1 MADEHDDSVPMAD
14 EHDEEEPQA
23 EADEARLDR
32 LQAAI
37 DELTTLLPRATGPT
51 AGLPGRIADAL
62 AGIDERLAAVERMG
76 REQFELDQR
85 LTALDEAV
93 AGLAAPFAELA
104 PKLRHVDQLVDW
116 LGRIEQRLH
125 DAPVSSSEEGARD
138 DTAVLQRLD
147 RLVEQQEATAEQLGV
162 VREALAAHVARAA
175 ETVDA
180 LARLEAAVAAT
191 ASRQVQ
197 PSDDATT
204 PGDDT
209 RPHRFDDAVAE
220 LSRRMAAVQETASA
234 VRAEHAGRLVDLQ
247 RLIERSRVTPPS
259 ADGFAAVADAVT
271 RLERRVDAVAELLES
286 LVSDDPRQRT
296 ADRVGERIERLRDV
310 AGGVGDAIREELRR
324 RRTGRP
330 PEVGPG

>member
-1 MADEHDDSVPMAD
+1 MADEHDDES
-14 EHDEEEPQA
+14 EPQA
-23 EADEARLDR
+23 DDARLDR
-32 LQAAI
+32 LQAAV
-37 DELTTLLPRATGPT
+37 DELATLLPRATGPT

-85 LTALDEAV
+85 LSALDEAV
-93 AGLAAPFAELA
+93 TGLAQPFAELA

-125 DAPVSSSEEGARD
+125 DSPAAGD
-138 DTAVLQRLD
+138 DSPLLERLD
-147 RLVEQQEATAEQLGV
+147 RLVEQQEATVEQLRV
-162 VREALAAHVARAA
+162 VREALAGTVARAA
-175 ETVDA
+175 ETADA
-180 LARLEAAVAAT
+180 VARLEQSGPEPAPPAVE
-191 ASRQVQ
+191 
-197 PSDDATT
+197 SDGVLA
-204 PGDDT
+204 
-209 RPHRFDDAVAE
+209 HRMEEAVAE
-220 LSRRMAAVQETASA
+220 LTRRMAAVQETASA

-247 RLIERSRVTPPS
+247 RVIEQARLTPPS

-271 RLERRVDAVAELLES
+271 RLERRVDAVASLLES

-296 ADRVGERIERLRDV
+296 AERVSERIERLREV

-330 PEVGPG
+330 PEIGAG